1 MYVMLTNMRNPIH
14 IVLILQVRDLYKDL
28 VALEREFATKLQQLS
43 RKAADKKA
51 KKMAATVF
59 GTTPTTPYDDKTL
72 SQRYSYL
79 HRLISHNALT
89 MRLVPLNEPTISLL
103 LL

>member
-1 MYVMLTNMRNPIH
+1 MQNMRR
-14 IVLILQVRDLYKDL
+14 LMSILQVRDLYKDL

-59 GTTPTTPYDDKTL
+59 GTMPTTPFDDKTL
-72 SQRYSYL
+72 SQRCSFL
-79 HRLISHNALT
+79 HRLI
-89 MRLVPLNEPTISLL
+89 
-103 LL
+103 